1 MSSIE
6 NLLQDS
12 GDKSTNTLE
21 SGYHSER
28 TEDDLPRP
36 KHKEKAN
43 KKKKHHK
50 DVGLENKGFESDNEQ
65 VNRSVKHHTKVHR
78 ASSENVARQL
88 TTKAEQRDDKR
99 RNSYAGQPSVDTT
112 QTADVVA
119 QKGGK
124 HRRRSSSA
132 DEDLRRRACFNSMRL
147 RRVSSSGSSQLPPSE
162 VDVSVDDDVFYED
175 FPEKGA
181 RKKHQALGYGERYQ
195 LKENDRAYSMGSLCD
210 AVKMENR
217 KLDDYSRRLS
227 HALEERAN
235 LERELSILRRTA
247 SVASMPHEEKWKIS
261 SQIHFRNEKY
271 NSERRISTR
280 GNEGNQFSFEQLKRI
295 QYGQSPRKLPDVP
308 RAVSIKGD
316 EFGEEI
322 RPVTGKKVERLPQRQ
337 LTEEFPQQ
345 LEQKSKRDSFPLSDS
360 ERERRERKTADLA
373 ADLWKKLLKGEKF
386 HVEGETVID
395 KKTPVT
401 SGDRTM
407 KTGNTREV
415 TKSANSSY
423 AKPGMSQRDSERD
436 IIGRLAEVSIPTTSE
451 VEKREKP
458 LVRSE
463 SESNLARTDAFRRNQ
478 RRPLRYKRHSSST
491 EALTGATKPSTST
504 LNESKTN
511 RLQQEKP
518 EKLEGIRSTE
528 AVSQNHSKWFDY
540 MLPPGKRGNRKH
552 TPPLQ
557 NSHEA
562 PHAAQQGIPGTEPS
576 LSEKLRYY
584 QELQE
589 QRSREENS
597 FDLVD
602 AFMAAEDVEA
612 EREYQR
618 KAAGEAAI
626 LRREASRLL
635 YQAMNLE
642 RICDPNARVRH
653 IFTPY

>member
-1 MSSIE
+1 MSSTE

-21 SGYHSER
+21 SGYHSEK
-28 TEDDLPRP
+28 TEDGLPRP
-36 KHKEKAN
+36 KHKEKAS
-43 KKKKHHK
+43 KKKKHHR

-65 VNRSVKHHTKVHR
+65 ANRSVKHYTKVHR
-78 ASSENVARQL
+78 TSSENVARQL
-88 TTKAEQRDDKR
+88 TTKAEQREDKR
-99 RNSYAGQPSVDTT
+99 RHSYAGQPSVDTT

-162 VDVSVDDDVFYED
+162 VDMSVDDDVFYED
-175 FPEKGA
+175 FPETGA
-181 RKKHQALGYGERYQ
+181 RKKHQALSYEDRYQ

-210 AVKMENR
+210 AVEMENR

-247 SVASMPHEEKWKIS
+247 SVASMPAEEKWKIS
-261 SQIHFRNEKY
+261 PQIHFRNEKY

-280 GNEGNQFSFEQLKRI
+280 GNERNQFSFEQLKRI

-308 RAVSIKGD
+308 RAVSRKDD

-322 RPVTGKKVERLPQRQ
+322 RPVTEKKVERLPQRK
-337 LTEEFPQQ
+337 LIEEFPKQ
-345 LEQKSKRDSFPLSDS
+345 LEEGRKSDSFRLTDS

-386 HVEGETVID
+386 HVEGNPVVD
-395 KKTPVT
+395 KTPVT
-401 SGDRTM
+401 SSDRTT
-407 KTGNTREV
+407 KTENASEV

-423 AKPGMSQRDSERD
+423 AKPGRSQRDSGGD

-458 LVRSE
+458 LARSE

-518 EKLEGIRSTE
+518 EKPEGIRSTE

-540 MLPPGKRGNRKH
+540 MLPPGKRGNRKD

-557 NSHEA
+557 NSHGT
-562 PHAAQQGIPGTEPS
+562 PHASQQGIPGTEPS